1 MIKKILLI
9 LTLIVSFFGYSQT
22 GDCSMLKDGTF
33 KVTDPASKKTSI
45 IKRSGNTQTEQME
58 DADEI
63 YDFDLVWVD
72 DCTYTITPTAATAAR
87 NKDLQKAG
95 TMMVKIT
102 KVKDHSYIQRVTVAS
117 NPKFRR
123 MDEVFIVED
132 KK

>member
-9 LTLIVSFFGYSQT
+9 LTFIVSLFGYSQT
-22 GDCSMLKDGTF
+22 GDCSILKEGTF

-45 IKRSGNTQTEQME
+45 IKRSGNVQTEQME
-58 DADEI
+58 DAEEI
-63 YDFDLVWVD
+63 YDFDLVWIN

-102 KVKDHSYIQRVTVAS
+102 RVKEHSYIQRVTVAS

-123 MDEVFIVED
+123 MDEVFIVKD
-132 KK
+132 NK

>member
-1 MIKKILLI
+1 
-9 LTLIVSFFGYSQT
+9 
-22 GDCSMLKDGTF
+22 MLKEGTF

-45 IKRSGNTQTEQME
+45 IKRSGNIQTEQME
-58 DADEI
+58 DAEEI
-63 YDFDLVWVD
+63 YDFDLVWIN

-102 KVKDHSYIQRVTVAS
+102 RVKENSYIQRVTVAS

-123 MDEVFIVED
+123 MDEVFIVKD
-132 KK
+132 NK

>member
-1 MIKKILLI
+1 MTKKILLLFTFI
-9 LTLIVSFFGYSQT
+9 ITLATYGQQN
-22 GDCSMLKDGTF
+22 DCSKLKEGTF
-33 KVTDPASKKTSI
+33 KLTDPASKKTSI
-45 IKRSGNTQTEQME
+45 IKRSGNIQTEQME
-58 DADEI
+58 DADEV

-87 NKDLQKAG
+87 NKELQKAG

-123 MDEVFIVED
+123 MDEVFIVEES
-132 KK
+132 K